1 MKAPR
6 LTICFDNVPGPSVV
20 QGSDL
25 AGLTTLWGFSAV
37 IELAGEV
44 LLFDTGSNGRV
55 LLRNLKALGWHPGR
69 LDRVFLSHPHWDH
82 IGGLDSILELNPRL
96 EVVLHAGFS
105 KHLIADL
112 ERLCA
117 KVTIVES
124 APTAIGQ
131 GLWSTGQLDSE
142 PPEHAL
148 LIDQGA
154 VTAAVSGC
162 DHPGMEQIVARGTE
176 ILGKRIDWAVGGF
189 HLMYADQPAIER
201 AIVALH
207 ALEVRKVVPTHCT
220 GEQAR
225 TAFAKAWGEHCVD
238 GGVGRVIELV

>member
-1 MKAPR
+1 MKPPR
-6 LTICFDNVPGPSVV
+6 LTISFDNVPGPTSV
-20 QGSDL
+20 QGFDTAAL
-25 AGLTTLWGFSAV
+25 RALWGFSAV

-44 LLFDTGSNGRV
+44 LLFDTGSNGRA
-55 LLRNLKALGWHPGR
+55 LLRNLEALGWHPGK

-82 IGGLDSILELNPRL
+82 IGGLDSILELNPQL

-117 KVTIVES
+117 KVTLVES
-124 APTAIGQ
+124 APSAIGP

-148 LIDQGA
+148 LIDQGG

-162 DHPGMEQIVARGTE
+162 AHPGMERIIECGTE
-176 ILGKRIDWAVGGF
+176 ILGKRIDWAIGGF

-201 AIVALH
+201 AIAALRS
-207 ALEVRKVVPTHCT
+207 LEVRQVVPTHCT
-220 GEQAR
+220 GDQAR
-225 TAFAKAWGEHCVD
+225 AAFAKAWGEHCVD
-238 GGVGRVIELV
+238 GGVGRVIALG